1 MPRSGIAGSY
11 GSSIFSVRNLHA
23 VLHSGYTNLNSCRQ
37 RRRVPVLHPSSEFI
51 VCGFFFFYDSHSGW
65 CEVIS
70 HCSLDFHFTNS
81 LIENPLFLGLIT
93 DLTGG
98 CVLGQREHGGAAG
111 RHGTFLRNL
120 YNEI

>member
-1 MPRSGIAGSY
+1 MLF
-11 GSSIFSVRNLHA
+11 SIVAVPIYIPADSVGGFPFSTHLQSLLFVDFFA
-23 VLHSGYTNLNSCRQ
+23 DGHS
-37 RRRVPVLHPSSEFI
+37 
-51 VCGFFFFYDSHSGW
+51 DS

-111 RHGTFLRNL
+111 RHGTFLRTL